1 MGPGAHHL
9 LRREGKAA
17 SAMSLG
23 RQRLENLGELHAGGG
38 LERPPERRVRR
49 EGGGADELD
58 RRW

>member
-9 LRREGKAA
+9 LRRKGKAA
-17 SAMSLG
+17 SVMSLG

-38 LERPPERRVRR
+38 LELPPERRVRR